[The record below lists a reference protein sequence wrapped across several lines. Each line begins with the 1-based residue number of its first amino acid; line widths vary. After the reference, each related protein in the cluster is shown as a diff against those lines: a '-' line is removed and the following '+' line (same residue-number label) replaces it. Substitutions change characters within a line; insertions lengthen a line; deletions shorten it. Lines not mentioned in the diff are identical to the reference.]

1 MILTLIILCF
11 VAFGALIFLSN
22 SEKTIAIVE
31 FGKKINDETAN
42 KVISKYPIDW
52 YVFNE
57 TAIQEEEIKD
67 LKEHYKLVLEVK

>member
-1 MILTLIILCF
+1 MIYTLENENIRV
-11 VAFGALIFLSN
+11 VASSN
-22 SEKTIAIVE
+22 GGELHSI
-31 FGKKINDETAN
+31 KKINDETAN

-52 YVFNE
+52 YIFDE